1 METLEK
7 AWIFLAVVYG
17 SLFVLI
23 GFFSQFSKLL
33 IKHSKQ
39 AERMLGEPKFYKK
52 TKSWVENKLK
62 ISTTSGAFLILI
74 LNITNIIFIM
84 ILIYELQV
92 EPNETTIK
100 TLFAFALFF
109 LFVYLLKFY
118 CADKKFQYFVS
129 ASAIFDYL
137 SFMPPIISF
146 IENKYGYPLGAPF
159 MSISESF
166 YFMIVTCTTVGYGD
180 YKPFST
186 LGRYLMVFVIFFTI
200 VVVPI
205 ELGKLMGLLTNT
217 LMLSSYTST
226 GDKRHVILC
235 GEIRLSTLYTFCD
248 SFFDR
253 SDDKTQ
259 ILILNRN
266 PPSQELRF
274 FLQHPK
280 FKSKVF
286 WLLGNPL
293 DLDDLKKSS
302 ISTCVGVFVF
312 VDKFSVTKKQ
322 SDLKN
327 IMRVLS
333 VIDQNSEVP
342 IYIQTLSQDTI
353 TKLEKFNLDFPFSI
367 NQTKF
372 FILGRNSSIPGFST
386 FVSNLVSPTTFK
398 QTNKDP
404 IWKKE
409 YLRGALQNMYCVL
422 IPNKLKGKSFREIV
436 KTIYFETRNHMLVIG
451 IVTESDGFNKNA
463 NDHEINNNEY
473 HFEIQFNTK
482 TKSVGEHTRLV
493 IIAPSPQAIIQEL
506 RQWDDEINPKYIIE
520 QNFRKQEKEIFD
532 DSDDEGEDLFHSLNK
547 NKNSNYQNS
556 QSNYSNQ
563 MDKDQEKNQRK
574 RNNFEKIVK
583 DLYFTR
589 NKKQN
594 YENAIDPQN
603 LTNMKNHVIITGCN
617 NSSLYDLISPIR
629 SRDFGNEIPIVILTQ
644 EMTDEEWEDLSYFTK
659 VYVYFGNFENINDL
673 QQIRIQYAK
682 QIIFVNS
689 PNNVTKLSTD
699 IDMGEL
705 YVDSQIVF
713 KVRSL
718 RFSQINALIISEIIH
733 PQNLR
738 FFTNWNQKSR
748 SQLSNKSKS
757 KRKGNKNN
765 EGDNDNDSDG
775 KRQSKKRQSKKD
787 QKKNPNDQSK
797 SSNFLSFLK
806 APTEENIRSSYQLNP
821 NFFSSSVFLPA
832 IIETMFSL
840 ALTAPDVLHAAM
852 KLIFGKLH
860 PQKINK
866 LNNINYH
873 KYRTN
878 HNFNNDDNESILFSI
893 KMPANYFGLKK
904 KKNSYTEYILWE
916 QLLKQFL
923 KKNNQM
929 IPVAIYRNI
938 DYLKTVIKNTKT
950 NQEFDPKIDKIPF
963 YAPNSYL
970 ITNPT
975 AKTPIYPLDTI
986 FILGTVNQKM
996 QMKKLL
1002 KMNNLKKN
1010 SSIIDND
1017 DSDNVENLNND
1028 ELMKNSNTNMKH
1040 SSSGS
1045 SSLSESISESIGE
1058 DLIDSD
1064 IELIKD
1070 KRGNERISRKQFKP
1084 LNIGMGDE
1092 D

>member
-1 METLEK
+1 
-7 AWIFLAVVYG
+7 
-17 SLFVLI
+17 
-23 GFFSQFSKLL
+23 
-33 IKHSKQ
+33 
-39 AERMLGEPKFYKK
+39 
-52 TKSWVENKLK
+52 
-62 ISTTSGAFLILI
+62 
-74 LNITNIIFIM
+74 
-84 ILIYELQV
+84 
-92 EPNETTIK
+92 
-100 TLFAFALFF
+100 
-109 LFVYLLKFY
+109 
-118 CADKKFQYFVS
+118 
-129 ASAIFDYL
+129 
-137 SFMPPIISF
+137 
-146 IENKYGYPLGAPF
+146 
-159 MSISESF
+159 
-166 YFMIVTCTTVGYGD
+166 
-180 YKPFST
+180 
-186 LGRYLMVFVIFFTI
+186 
-200 VVVPI
+200 
-205 ELGKLMGLLTNT
+205 
-217 LMLSSYTST
+217 
-226 GDKRHVILC
+226 
-235 GEIRLSTLYTFCD
+235 
-248 SFFDR
+248 
-253 SDDKTQ
+253 
-259 ILILNRN
+259 
-266 PPSQELRF
+266 
-274 FLQHPK
+274 
-280 FKSKVF
+280 
-286 WLLGNPL
+286 
-293 DLDDLKKSS
+293 
-302 ISTCVGVFVF
+302 
-312 VDKFSVTKKQ
+312 
-322 SDLKN
+322 
-327 IMRVLS
+327 
-333 VIDQNSEVP
+333 
-342 IYIQTLSQDTI
+342 
-353 TKLEKFNLDFPFSI
+353 
-367 NQTKF
+367 
-372 FILGRNSSIPGFST
+372 
-386 FVSNLVSPTTFK
+386 
-398 QTNKDP
+398 
-404 IWKKE
+404 
-409 YLRGALQNMYCVL
+409 
-422 IPNKLKGKSFREIV
+422 
-436 KTIYFETRNHMLVIG
+436 
-451 IVTESDGFNKNA
+451 
-463 NDHEINNNEY
+463 
-473 HFEIQFNTK
+473 
-482 TKSVGEHTRLV
+482 
-493 IIAPSPQAIIQEL
+493 
-506 RQWDDEINPKYIIE
+506 
-520 QNFRKQEKEIFD
+520 
-532 DSDDEGEDLFHSLNK
+532 
-547 NKNSNYQNS
+547 
-556 QSNYSNQ
+556 
-563 MDKDQEKNQRK
+563 
-574 RNNFEKIVK
+574 
-583 DLYFTR
+583 
-589 NKKQN
+589 
-594 YENAIDPQN
+594 
-603 LTNMKNHVIITGCN
+603 MKNHVIITGCN

-673 QQIRIQYAK
+673 KQIRIQYAK

-765 EGDNDNDSDG
+765 EGDNDNDSD
-775 KRQSKKRQSKKD
+775 
-787 QKKNPNDQSK
+787 
-797 SSNFLSFLK
+797 
-806 APTEENIRSSYQLNP
+806 
-821 NFFSSSVFLPA
+821 
-832 IIETMFSL
+832 ETMFSL

-860 PQKINK
+860 PQKINR

-1010 SSIIDND
+1010 SSTIDND

>member
-137 SFMPPIISF
+137 SFMPPIISVIYDYDDYGSNLTFLRIFMIFRTFRLFNYLLYFQNKIKKQIVAIFLYIINILIICSVFYRF

-180 YKPFST
+180 FKPFST

-436 KTIYFETRNHMLVIG
+436 KTIYSETRNHMLVIG

-532 DSDDEGEDLFHSLNK
+532 DSDDESEDLFHSLNK
-547 NKNSNYQNS
+547 NKNSNYQNR

-563 MDKDQEKNQRK
+563 MEKDQEKK
-574 RNNFEKIVK
+574 P
-583 DLYFTR
+583 
-589 NKKQN
+589 KK
-594 YENAIDPQN
+594 E
-603 LTNMKNHVIITGCN
+603 
-617 NSSLYDLISPIR
+617 
-629 SRDFGNEIPIVILTQ
+629 
-644 EMTDEEWEDLSYFTK
+644 
-659 VYVYFGNFENINDL
+659 
-673 QQIRIQYAK
+673 
-682 QIIFVNS
+682 
-689 PNNVTKLSTD
+689 
-699 IDMGEL
+699 
-705 YVDSQIVF
+705 
-713 KVRSL
+713 
-718 RFSQINALIISEIIH
+718 
-733 PQNLR
+733 
-738 FFTNWNQKSR
+738 
-748 SQLSNKSKS
+748 
-757 KRKGNKNN
+757 
-765 EGDNDNDSDG
+765 
-775 KRQSKKRQSKKD
+775 
-787 QKKNPNDQSK
+787 
-797 SSNFLSFLK
+797 
-806 APTEENIRSSYQLNP
+806 
-821 NFFSSSVFLPA
+821 
-832 IIETMFSL
+832 
-840 ALTAPDVLHAAM
+840 
-852 KLIFGKLH
+852 
-860 PQKINK
+860 
-866 LNNINYH
+866 
-873 KYRTN
+873 
-878 HNFNNDDNESILFSI
+878 
-893 KMPANYFGLKK
+893 
-904 KKNSYTEYILWE
+904 
-916 QLLKQFL
+916 KQF
-923 KKNNQM
+923 
-929 IPVAIYRNI
+929 
-938 DYLKTVIKNTKT
+938 
-950 NQEFDPKIDKIPF
+950 
-963 YAPNSYL
+963 
-970 ITNPT
+970 
-975 AKTPIYPLDTI
+975 
-986 FILGTVNQKM
+986 
-996 QMKKLL
+996 
-1002 KMNNLKKN
+1002 
-1010 SSIIDND
+1010 
-1017 DSDNVENLNND
+1017 
-1028 ELMKNSNTNMKH
+1028 
-1040 SSSGS
+1040 
-1045 SSLSESISESIGE
+1045 
-1058 DLIDSD
+1058 
-1064 IELIKD
+1064 
-1070 KRGNERISRKQFKP
+1070 
-1084 LNIGMGDE
+1084 
-1092 D
+1092 